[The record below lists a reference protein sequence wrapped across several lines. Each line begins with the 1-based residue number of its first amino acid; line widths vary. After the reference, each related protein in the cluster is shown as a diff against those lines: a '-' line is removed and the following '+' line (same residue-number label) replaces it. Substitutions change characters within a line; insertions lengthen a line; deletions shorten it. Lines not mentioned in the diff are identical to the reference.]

1 MNLTTDQLKEIESM
15 ASLFFTPE
23 EIAINIEVD
32 PEEFIEMILSKT
44 GDGYKRY
51 IKGCLTTEVDLRR
64 AILQAALHGS
74 TPAQQMM
81 RDWKNRSK
89 YE

>member
-32 PEEFIEMILSKT
+32 PDEFVEMLVAKT

-51 IKGCLTTEVDLRR
+51 IKGSLSTEVDLRR
-64 AILQAALHGS
+64 AILKAALHGS

-81 RDWKNRSK
+81 RDWQNRSK

>member
-1 MNLTTDQLKEIESM
+1 MNFTKDQLKEIESM

-23 EIAINIEVD
+23 EIAANLEVD
-32 PEEFIEMILSKT
+32 EDDFLEMLLTKN

-51 IKGCLTTEVDLRR
+51 IKGNLGAEVDLRR
-64 AILQAALHGS
+64 AIQKAALHGS

-81 RDWKNRSK
+81 RDWQNRAK